1 MWFGG
6 LQRPEETESDF
17 PEVVAADLT
26 KSGKRAKF
34 LREYFSGSLISCEH
48 AGPWLLLRTF

>member
-17 PEVVAADLT
+17 PEVVAAEIN

-34 LREYFSGSLISCEH
+34 LREYFFRRSH
-48 AGPWLLLRTF
+48 FLRTW

>member
-17 PEVVAADLT
+17 PEVVATGLT
-26 KSGKRAKF
+26 KSGKCAKF
-34 LREYFSGSLISCEH
+34 LREYFSGGLISC
-48 AGPWLLLRTF
+48 AQWWPWLLFGTS